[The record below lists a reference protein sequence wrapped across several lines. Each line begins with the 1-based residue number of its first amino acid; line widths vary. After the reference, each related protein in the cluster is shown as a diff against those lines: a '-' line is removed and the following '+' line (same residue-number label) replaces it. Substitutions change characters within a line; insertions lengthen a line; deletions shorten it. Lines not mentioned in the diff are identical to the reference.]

1 MWRKV
6 VKNETGAERAD
17 QKQIIQINNLP
28 LAWQFALKA
37 IKLQMFGDKTRL
49 APYYNMFFLSRY
61 SEKTKQQ
68 LYIF

>member
-1 MWRKV
+1 MWLKV
-6 VKNETGAERAD
+6 VKNEIWAERAD
-17 QKQIIQINNLP
+17 QKQINNLP

-37 IKLQMFGDKTRL
+37 IKLQMFRDKTRL
-49 APYYNMFFLSRY
+49 ALYYSMFFLSRY